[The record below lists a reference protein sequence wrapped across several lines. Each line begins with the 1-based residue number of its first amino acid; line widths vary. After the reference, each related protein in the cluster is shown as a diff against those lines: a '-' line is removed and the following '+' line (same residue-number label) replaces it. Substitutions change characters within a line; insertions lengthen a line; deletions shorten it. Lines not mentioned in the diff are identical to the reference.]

1 MSQGSKSRYRLV
13 KHQPRQQTQEDMRIA
28 KERALSDVKEEIE
41 RLRRRGVIPNE
52 QE

>member
-28 KERALSDVKEEIE
+28 EERALSDVKEEIA
-41 RLRRRGVIPNE
+41 RLRRRGVIRDD
-52 QE
+52 Q